1 MPAVQSIFRP
11 GFVER
16 RSLQSRAN
24 RLLPGVIAGAADLD
38 PAAVLTATV
47 TGVALGYSVAWV
59 VVLCFPVLLT
69 VLSVSARIGHQTRK
83 GLVQLI
89 REHYGIRHGAFI
101 AGCMVAVNLAM
112 IIGDLLAVSDAFS
125 IVIGIGRQFFIA
137 AAAFVVWYVLIVGDF
152 RRTTKI
158 LGSMALIT
166 IAYIIA
172 AIHVTPS
179 WLTLARGILLPRAH
193 FNADY
198 AMGVVAIFGS
208 LLTPDIIVWQASTKK
223 DIQKGVMHAHIKE
236 SRAGALLACLISL
249 SAIIA
254 SSQMTVADP
263 ASMTTRTAAEALGT
277 FGALGPLLFS
287 LGIIGSGL
295 IALPILVAS
304 LCFSV
309 SEAFNWRSSLSMPT
323 WEARRFYSMISA
335 IVVIA
340 ACVDFFNVNTVRVL
354 YFSQVLAGIVLVP
367 IFTYILIIANNRGV
381 MATTNTRLQNLW
393 LTGAVA
399 GMLLSNLL
407 FFWLSVIR

>member
-1 MPAVQSIFRP
+1 MPALQTIFRH

-16 RSLQSRAN
+16 RSLRSRAS
-24 RLLPGVIAGAADLD
+24 RLMPGVIAGAADLD

-47 TGVALGYSVAWV
+47 TGIAFGYSIAWV

-69 VLSVSARIGHQTRK
+69 VLTVSARIGHQTRK

-89 REHYGIRHGAFI
+89 REQYGVRHGAFI

-112 IIGDLLAVSDAFS
+112 IIGDLLAVSDALS
-125 IVIGIGRQFFIA
+125 LVMGVGREFFVA
-137 AAAFVVWYVLIVGDF
+137 AVGFVVWYVLIVGDF
-152 RRTTKI
+152 RKTTKI

-166 IAYIIA
+166 VAYVVA

-179 WLTLARGILLPRAH
+179 VPALLTGIFLPHAH
-193 FNADY
+193 LTSAY
-198 AMGVVAIFGS
+198 LMAVIAVFGS

-223 DIQKGVMHAHIKE
+223 DIQTGVKHAHITE
-236 SRAGALLACLISL
+236 SRAGTLIACIISI

-254 SSQMTVADP
+254 SAQMHVPDP
-263 ASMTTRTAAEALGT
+263 ASMTTRQAAEALGT
-277 FGALGPLLFS
+277 FGGLGPLLFA
-287 LGIIGSGL
+287 LGIIGSGM

-309 SEAFNWRSSLSMPT
+309 AEAFNWRSGFSMPT
-323 WEARRFYSMISA
+323 WDARSFYSMISG
-335 IVVIA
+335 IVVVA
-340 ACVDFFNVNTVRVL
+340 VVVDFFKVNTVRVL

-367 IFTYILIIANNRGV
+367 IFIYILTISNNKGV
-381 MATTNTRLQNLW
+381 MSTTNTRSQNLW
-393 LTGAVA
+393 IAGAIA

-407 FFWLSVIR
+407 FLVVR